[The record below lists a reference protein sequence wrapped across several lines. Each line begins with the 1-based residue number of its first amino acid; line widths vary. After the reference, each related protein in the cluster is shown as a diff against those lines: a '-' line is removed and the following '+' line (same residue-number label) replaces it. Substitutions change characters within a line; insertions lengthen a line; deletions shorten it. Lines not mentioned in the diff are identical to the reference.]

1 MKRYIFYTVC
11 LLCFLASCRGEK
23 PDLHDPT
30 PGSNDEARAPMGPE
44 SELKTGQGEM
54 TPARPL
60 VAGTTTVFGLVLP
73 QKMTPEKSVPK
84 VYRFTG
90 KYPVV
95 HVMGFLRDQLSRS
108 ELSREGEGYLL
119 RFGKVRSPKGRST
132 GEDKLAVRIYRGMKG
147 SVVDIWLEKD
157 YAEKLPPSHG
167 RSADELAL
175 VKSRKTTR
183 MSPEAAAVRKKE
195 KQETLRVMR
204 KIAAGGTLD
213 KKDYES
219 PFFD

>member
-1 MKRYIFYTVC
+1 MKRYIFYFLC
-11 LLCFLASCRGEK
+11 LFCLLASCRGK
-23 PDLHDPT
+23 RRDLPDPALA
-30 PGSNDEARAPMGPE
+30 SNEGARAPMSPE
-44 SELKTGQGEM
+44 PELKTGKGEIAP
-54 TPARPL
+54 TRPL
-60 VAGTTTVFGLVLP
+60 VAGTTTVLGLVLP
-73 QKMTPEKSVPK
+73 QKMTHEKTVPK

-108 ELSREGEGYLL
+108 ELSREGDGYLL
-119 RFGKVRSPKGRST
+119 RFGKVRSPKGQST
-132 GEDKLAVRIYRGMKG
+132 GDDKLAVRISRGMKG
-147 SVVDIWLEKD
+147 TVVDIWLEKD
-157 YAEKLPPSHG
+157 YAEKLPPSYG
-167 RSADELAL
+167 RSADKLAL

-204 KIAAGGTLD
+204 KIAAGGKLD
-213 KKDYES
+213 KKDYDS